1 MILMYQSEVREV
13 RSMYIYRVLFG
24 LLILTIP
31 PIAMAQIVGDRLRVT
46 TTDARF
52 DGYVTAIDSTGIDLD
67 LRNDGS
73 HLVPHADIV
82 LLERYMRTRSYKKEG
97 LLIGAGVGVSAGIIA
112 GLIVDESC
120 EQGVESDGL
129 CDENGWA
136 DGRLAASI
144 WGTGLG
150 LGGFIIGALIR
161 KDEWQQIAT
170 PTLGNLRF
178 YPSIDIR
185 FNNQAACDV
194 RIGFAVKF

>member
-1 MILMYQSEVREV
+1 MHIC
-13 RSMYIYRVLFG
+13 RVLFG
-24 LLILTIP
+24 LLILIIQ
-31 PIAMAQIVGDRLRVT
+31 PISTAQIVGDRLRVT
-46 TTDARF
+46 TTEGRF

-82 LLERYMRTRSYKKEG
+82 LLERFMRTRSYKKEG
-97 LLIGAGVGVSAGIIA
+97 LLIGAGVGVSAGCIP
-112 GLIVDESC
+112 GLIVDGSC
-120 EQGVESDGL
+120 EQGVKSDGL
-129 CDENGWA
+129 CDVNGWA

-150 LGGFIIGALIR
+150 LSGFIIGALIR

-178 YPSIDIR
+178 YPSIDVR
-185 FNNQAACDV
+185 FNNHTACDV
-194 RIGFAVKF
+194 RVGFAVKF